1 MILAVDIGNTNIVL
15 GAIEGEKILFLERM
29 ATDRSA
35 TEMEYLVRIRSVLA
49 DKCIDL
55 VGLNTRNGARA
66 QIWLDVQGG
75 NQEWKLTRTELN
87 VMLFLYNNPAYD
99 RAADIVSHRGI
110 AKSHVSLS
118 VASLEEKGLL
128 RRRYSEL
135 DRRTAHL
142 ELLEQGQRIAAQAR
156 EKQVQYFSALYR
168 GVSPEELEI
177 WKNITQKVWDNIKKL
192 ETAEEFL

>member
-1 MILAVDIGNTNIVL
+1 MHFNAEYDYFDTIASAKKSYSKL
-15 GAIEGEKILFLERM
+15 LEP
-29 ATDRSA
+29 
-35 TEMEYLVRIRSVLA
+35 I
-49 DKCIDL
+49 C
-55 VGLNTRNGARA
+55 
-66 QIWLDVQGG
+66 
-75 NQEWKLTRTELN
+75 QEWKLTRNELDIL
-87 VMLFLYNNPAYD
+87 LFLYNNPEYN

-128 RRRYSEL
+128 LRRFSEQ

-142 ELLEQGQRIAAQAR
+142 ELLKQGQRIAAQAR
-156 EKQVQYFSALYR
+156 EMQLRYFSALYR